1 MRAVPGPD
9 RQRPG
14 RAARSGRSAVLARPL
29 WGRPDPRRADLRPV
43 PGARLRRP
51 VGGAPR
57 GGGGAGGGSPR
68 RDAFRVW
75 PGPDGPGGRA
85 AERGHPRGGPGI
97 RFRPR
102 RGGLWPSLSADP
114 PAGRRGESGSHHHG
128 RAWRTS
134 LQRYVFRI
142 DHAPRGARG
151 RLSSAHREERQG
163 MNRQLV
169 IGPGAVSIA
178 LALVLSA
185 GCGGKGEKDK
195 KDASAPP
202 PPAAVVVAPVVVR
215 DVPVSKEWIGTT
227 DGNVNAEIRPKV
239 DGYLLRR
246 SYPEGSL
253 VRQGQLL
260 FEIDPR
266 QSQAALQQTQA
277 DLEQARANLAKA
289 HQDVVRFQ
297 PLVAQKAISQQELDN
312 ALSAERAAKAAMD
325 ARQAAVHEARLTSNW
340 ARVTSPI
347 TGIAGVAQQQVGNLV
362 SPTTVLTTVSQC
374 DPIRVQYPLSETEY
388 LHLQE
393 RLQKNPAAA
402 REDNLELVLVDG
414 SVFPH
419 KGHVL
424 FAGRQ
429 VDVKTGTISMVALF
443 PNPGN
448 ELRPGQFAKVRAVT
462 EVKKG

>member
-1 MRAVPGPD
+1 
-9 RQRPG
+9 
-14 RAARSGRSAVLARPL
+14 
-29 WGRPDPRRADLRPV
+29 
-43 PGARLRRP
+43 
-51 VGGAPR
+51 
-57 GGGGAGGGSPR
+57 
-68 RDAFRVW
+68 
-75 PGPDGPGGRA
+75 
-85 AERGHPRGGPGI
+85 
-97 RFRPR
+97 
-102 RGGLWPSLSADP
+102 
-114 PAGRRGESGSHHHG
+114 
-128 RAWRTS
+128 
-134 LQRYVFRI
+134 
-142 DHAPRGARG
+142 
-151 RLSSAHREERQG
+151 

-169 IGPGAVSIA
+169 IGPGGFFIV

-202 PPAAVVVAPVVVR
+202 PPAAVIVTPVVQR

-246 SYPEGSL
+246 SYPEGSF

-347 TGIAGVAQQQVGNLV
+347 SGIAGVAQQQVGNLV

-388 LHLQE
+388 LHFQE

-462 EVKKG
+462 EVKKGAILVPQRAVNELQTGYQVAVVGADDTAEIRTVQVAERVGKMWVIDSGLQPGDRVVVEGFSRVKSGAKVKPTEAPAEVAEGTPATTPGTSPATGGK